1 MEDDVISI
9 QAGTQALCSVAVA
22 VAAKEHPAH
31 PVCFPTPPIYWE
43 DSCSRLV
50 VLLLAA
56 KTMPSSNRSSLSC
69 RNASPTTMYTMLS
82 GLLHSV
88 TAPPLQSWASMAGML
103 LWYHRPPSTSLSYSV
118 TPQTIR
124 RTVTWVSTRRLFCPI
139 LDAREEGLYFA
150 VDVWNG
156 ASDEHPMTRTLQ

>member
-1 MEDDVISI
+1 MISI

-103 LWYHRPPSTSLSYSV
+103 LWYHRPPPPPSVIPSHPKRSAGPSRGCQRGAYSV
-118 TPQTIR
+118 QYLTPER
-124 RTVTWVSTRRLFCPI
+124 RASISLWTSGTVQVMSTP
-139 LDAREEGLYFA
+139 
-150 VDVWNG
+150 
-156 ASDEHPMTRTLQ
+156 